1 MSFNGSGTFVINSSG
16 QPVVANTVASA
27 TVFNA
32 FTADIATGLSTCIT
46 KDGQTTPTNNIP
58 MGGFK
63 ITGLGA
69 GTVGTDAV
77 RLSQLQA
84 GTSQLLAVSGT
95 DTLTALGTPT
105 VTAYATGNL
114 FYFVAA
120 ATNTTSVTLNVDGLG
135 AKAVTRH
142 GSTALVAG
150 DILTGEVC
158 LVVYDGT
165 RFQLL
170 NPGSYTNLNVSGNL
184 TLNAGTANGVA
195 YLNGS
200 KALTSGSALVFDG
213 TNLGIGTSSPITKL
227 DVRSD
232 AAVVATSGYAGWHF
246 NALPAASTARAAT
259 IRKNYDSP
267 FDFNIYASTG
277 SSGNTAA
284 TIFYRDIANE
294 SMRLDTSGNLGIGT
308 ATPGTRL
315 HSKSGQAENLRLEGT
330 TARGSGSVFGSF
342 FDPTG
347 RKGYWGFAAS
357 VDDTFFISKEMNAP
371 LFFQTNG
378 VTRASITAAGNFC
391 AGAQSALATTAT
403 DGFLYVPTCAG
414 TPTGTPTA
422 ISGMAPIVVNTTNN
436 KLYFYSGGAWRD
448 AGP

>member
-63 ITGLGA
+63 LTNLGA
-69 GTVGTDAV
+69 ATVGTDAV

-105 VTAYATGNL
+105 VTAYATGNT

-170 NPGSYTNLNVSGNL
+170 NPDSYTNLNVSGNL

-213 TNLGIGTSSPITKL
+213 TNLGIGTSSPG
-227 DVRSD
+227 
-232 AAVVATSGYAGWHF
+232 A
-246 NALPAASTARAAT
+246 
-259 IRKNYDSP
+259 
-267 FDFNIYASTG
+267 
-277 SSGNTAA
+277 
-284 TIFYRDIANE
+284 
-294 SMRLDTSGNLGIGT
+294 
-308 ATPGTRL
+308 RL
-315 HSKSGQAENLRLEGT
+315 HSKSSLAENTRLEGT
-330 TARGSGSVFGSF
+330 TARGGGNVYASF
-342 FDPTG
+342 YDPTG
-347 RKGYWGFAAS
+347 RKGYFGYSGA
-357 VDDTFFISKEMNAP
+357 DDSFNLVNEMNAHMS
-371 LFFQTNG
+371 FGTNG
-378 VTRASITAAGNFC
+378 NERARLDASGNLGIGTSSPSVKFVVSN
-391 AGAQSALATTAT
+391 AGANGFEFDPTTGIAQTYNRSGAAYTSYKIYGLDLEFRAGASPAIAMTIDSNRNIVAGASAALATTAT

-422 ISGMAPIVVNTTNN
+422 ITGMAPIVVNTTNN